1 MILGHA
7 DLVLAQMD
15 PGQPFHADLR
25 EIQKAAERSADLTR
39 KLLAFAR
46 KKTVAPRAC
55 SLKTR

>member
-25 EIQKAAERSADLTR
+25 EIQKAAEHQPILPGNCWP
-39 KLLAFAR
+39 LPAR
-46 KKTVAPRAC
+46 RPSAPRAC